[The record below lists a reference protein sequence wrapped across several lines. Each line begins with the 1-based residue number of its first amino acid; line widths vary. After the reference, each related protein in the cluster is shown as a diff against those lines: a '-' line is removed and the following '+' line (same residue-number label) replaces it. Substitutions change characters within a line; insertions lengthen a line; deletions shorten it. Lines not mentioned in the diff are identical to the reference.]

1 MPNELD
7 NDIVT
12 ISKLQVALRSA
23 ARSLQS
29 ELSALTLEA
38 DTETTEGLRQLL
50 EASALSLLRNSDN
63 WTHVLA
69 SSQTIDRREEAET
82 VFKRLSIEERSKFS
96 VETLSNVDGKIR
108 QRPLVE
114 LDPNEKPADY
124 IVVTLLIG
132 TADDQPLFAPIDSLQ
147 AMQEA
152 LTKVASMRSE
162 YLMVFELLWSPQV
175 ETDTLTEAELTK
187 EYPDLVTLSEAIAKG
202 IV

>member
-69 SSQTIDRREEAET
+69 SSQTIDRREQAET
-82 VFKRLSIEERSKFS
+82 VFKRFSIEERSKFS

-114 LDPNEKPADY
+114 LDPDEEPADY
-124 IVVTLLIG
+124 IVVTLLLGLLMI
-132 TADDQPLFAPIDSLQ
+132 SL
-147 AMQEA
+147 
-152 LTKVASMRSE
+152 
-162 YLMVFELLWSPQV
+162 YLRKSIPYRQCR
-175 ETDTLTEAELTK
+175 K
-187 EYPDLVTLSEAIAKG
+187 P
-202 IV
+202 